1 MYTEN
6 QWLFYTVPVWS
17 PSCRSSGAHV
27 QLQVILDASQLMR
40 LARPWAKEAQQVV
53 SPEPDEAQSS
63 REGDAYEADSMAAK
77 RRKRR

>member
-1 MYTEN
+1 
-6 QWLFYTVPVWS
+6 
-17 PSCRSSGAHV
+17 
-27 QLQVILDASQLMR
+27 MR

>member
-1 MYTEN
+1 MVV
-6 QWLFYTVPVWS
+6 LHCAGVVAD
-17 PSCRSSGAHV
+17 RRVAVVVAHV